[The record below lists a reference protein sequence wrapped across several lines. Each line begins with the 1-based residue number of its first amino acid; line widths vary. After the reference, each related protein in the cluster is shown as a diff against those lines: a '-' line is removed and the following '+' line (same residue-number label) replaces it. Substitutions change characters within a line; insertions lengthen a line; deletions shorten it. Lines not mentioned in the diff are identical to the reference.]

1 MGTYL
6 PFPRWKLFFL
16 GVLVDLL
23 EPSLE
28 LFSAE
33 YSAFSP
39 PEPSPRDCR
48 GEESPSRLR

>member
-6 PFPRWKLFFL
+6 PFSRWKDFFL

-39 PEPSPRDCR
+39 PVSLPRDC
-48 GEESPSRLR
+48 